1 MRYLALTNHQEATME
16 LLLKIEL
23 FLRKRGLNVS
33 QVVLYDQGDSVEISN
48 KNGVIIGK
56 VYAK

>member
-1 MRYLALTNHQEATME
+1 MKLM
-16 LLLKIEL
+16 LKIEL

-33 QVVLYDQGDSVEISN
+33 QVVLYDQGDSVEIAN

-56 VYAK
+56 IYAS

>member
-1 MRYLALTNHQEATME
+1 ME
-16 LLLKIEL
+16 LLLRVEL

-33 QVVLYDQGDSVEISN
+33 EVVLYDQGNSVEISN